1 MRETAYPVTNG
12 DTEVSKYTDEEQRY
26 VGLAGQK
33 VIERRSK
40 SPSDKECVQN
50 VEIQLSFSSIKLG
63 IMSIGYQI
71 HKDFL
76 VVY

>member
-12 DTEVSKYTDEEQRY
+12 DTEVSKYTDEELGY

-40 SPSDKECVQN
+40 NPSDKECVQN
-50 VEIQLSFSSIKLG
+50 VEIQLSFLSIMIKVFEG
-63 IMSIGYQI
+63 MQTG
-71 HKDFL
+71 
-76 VVY
+76 

>member
-12 DTEVSKYTDEEQRY
+12 DTEVSKYTDEELGY

-40 SPSDKECVQN
+40 NPSDKECVQN
-50 VEIQLSFSSIKLG
+50 VEIQLSFLSTMIKVFEG
-63 IMSIGYQI
+63 MQTG
-71 HKDFL
+71 
-76 VVY
+76 